1 MNTNVKIKKKTIDE
15 MVKKKKEKNIK
26 RETKKTV
33 N

>member
-15 MVKKKKEKNIK
+15 MVKKKEEKNIK